1 MLTSLFNP
9 DDTGLLSVVLIS
21 LAIVAARIVDVS
33 LSTFR
38 TVAVI
43 QGRRGLAWILGFFE
57 VLVWVLVVSEVLV
70 SVSEHTWFAVPYAIG
85 FATGNWVGI
94 VIEEHV
100 ALGRQNLRIF
110 TREGP
115 TMAPRLRDAGFGVT
129 EFDGRGKDG
138 PVTMLFVEAERKSM
152 RHVARLARE
161 IDPKCYYSV
170 GDVRR
175 ASTATTQAKRQGS

>member
-1 MLTSLFNP
+1 MLSSLLNSG
-9 DDTGLLSVVLIS
+9 DTGLVSVTLIS
-21 LAIVAARIVDVS
+21 VAIIVARIIDVS

-43 QGRRGLAWILGFFE
+43 QGRRGLAWVLGFFE

-70 SVSEHTWFAVPYAIG
+70 SVSKHTWFAIPYAVG

-94 VIEEHV
+94 VIEEHF
-100 ALGRQNLRIF
+100 ALGRQILRIF
-110 TREGP
+110 TREGA

-129 EFDGRGKDG
+129 EFEGRGKDG
-138 PVTMLFVEAERKSM
+138 PVTMLFVEAERKTM
-152 RHVARLARE
+152 REVTRLARE
-161 IDPKCYYSV
+161 IDPRCYYSV

-175 ASTATTQAKRQGS
+175 ASTATTKPTRQGS